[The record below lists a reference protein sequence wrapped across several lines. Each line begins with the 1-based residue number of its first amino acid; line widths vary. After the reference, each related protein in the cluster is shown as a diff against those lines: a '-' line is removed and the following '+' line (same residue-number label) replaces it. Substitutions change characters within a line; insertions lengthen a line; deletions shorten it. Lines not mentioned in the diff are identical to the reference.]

1 MKNLI
6 KITALITI
14 LFFSACTSGKINYRI
29 DDQGRM
35 VVDKTVPNEFAIR
48 GNASDASSEAV
59 EYEKNMTIK
68 VMYNRYLSLLEKGNY
83 ENAKKLRVEIEI
95 LKGKITSTPDTPI
108 YTTSPPP
115 KTITE
120 DPNED
125 PQTKMKRIAKRKIK
139 K

>member
-1 MKNLI
+1 MENLI

-14 LFFSACTSGKINYRI
+14 LFLSACTSGKINYRI

-35 VVDKTVPNEFAIR
+35 VVDKTAPNEFAIR
-48 GNASDASSEAV
+48 GSASDATSEAV

-68 VMYNRYLSLLEKGNY
+68 VMYNKYLDLLEKRDF
-83 ENAKKLRVEIEI
+83 ENAKKLRIEIEV
-95 LKGKITSTPDTPI
+95 LKGKVNSTPDTPI

-115 KTITE
+115 KTTTE

-139 K
+139 